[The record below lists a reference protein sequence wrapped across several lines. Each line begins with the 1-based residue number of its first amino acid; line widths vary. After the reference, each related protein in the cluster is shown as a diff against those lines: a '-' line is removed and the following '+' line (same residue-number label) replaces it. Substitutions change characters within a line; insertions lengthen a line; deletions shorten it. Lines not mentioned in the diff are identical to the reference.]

1 MKKREWSDEK
11 SAEITPERV
20 YLNRR
25 DFIVGAGAIM
35 LGAAAAD
42 HIFPTPAEAGDGLPI
57 SRRVP
62 GPAGELLTAREEATS
77 FVNYYDL
84 DLNKEEAVKYG
95 ARLRTRPWTVTVD
108 GLVRKKKTF
117 DIDKLMR
124 RFPLEERVYRHRC
137 VEGWSMVI
145 PWTGFP
151 LGEFIK
157 LCEPAASARYVEFYT
172 LHDPKQLPGQLSA
185 ILSWPYMEALR
196 MDEARHPLALLAVGM
211 YGQVLPGQNGAPI
224 RLVTPWKYGF
234 KGAKSIVRIRFVEKM
249 PATAWM
255 KAIPTEY
262 GFFANVNPQVDH
274 PRWSQSKE
282 NRIGEEGLRETLM
295 FNGYGREVSSLYA
308 GMDLKKY
315 F

>member
-1 MKKREWSDEK
+1 MRKREWSDEK

-25 DFIVGAGAIM
+25 DFILGAGAIL

-42 HIFPTPAEAGDGLPI
+42 QILPSPAASGDGLSI

-62 GPAGELLTAREEATS
+62 GPAGEQPTAREEAIS

-84 DLNKEEAVKYG
+84 DLNKTEAVKYG
-95 ARLRTRPWTVTVD
+95 TRLRIRPWTVTVD

-117 DIDKLMR
+117 DIDKLIKL
-124 RFPLEERVYRHRC
+124 FPLEERIYRHRC
-137 VEGWSMVI
+137 VEGWSMVL
-145 PWTGFP
+145 PWIGFP
-151 LGEFIK
+151 LGDFIK

-172 LHDPKQLPGQLSA
+172 LHDSKQMPGQLSD

-196 MDEARHPLALLAVGM
+196 MDEARHPLTLLAVGM

-234 KGAKSIVRIRFVEKM
+234 KGAKSLVRIRFMEKM
-249 PATAWM
+249 PVTTWM
-255 KAIPTEY
+255 KASPNEY

-295 FNGYGREVSSLYA
+295 FNGYGREVSALYA
-308 GMDLKKY
+308 GMDLKEK